1 MSQSSADLGLTN
13 AESLQDDDLDCS
25 SIQLDQPDRLS
36 ALNARYDEVL
46 IQIEALDLRI
56 ERLLGEISGE
66 KGAKVVSPS
75 VPG

>member
-13 AESLQDDDLDCS
+13 TESFQDDDLDCS

-36 ALNARYDEVL
+36 DLNARYDEVL
-46 IQIEALDLRI
+46 TPIEAFDFQN

>member
-1 MSQSSADLGLTN
+1 MSLSSADLGLTN

-36 ALNARYDEVL
+36 ELNARYDEVL
-46 IQIEALDLRI
+46 IQIEALDFRI